1 MKRENQIA
9 FAYKLLD
16 NRDRTENTF
25 VCLMW
30 MTSHNCHLVLVFIYG
45 IQRKK
50 KRTTWRVHSSLQAF
64 FSFNGLP
71 FMADTAWLIFKNQIL
86 TTF

>member
-50 KRTTWRVHSSLQAF
+50 KKEQHGGSTVASRLSFPLTVSL
-64 FSFNGLP
+64 S
-71 FMADTAWLIFKNQIL
+71 WLTRL
-86 TTF
+86 G